1 MIVCLLLV
9 VLFDAGSRRGN
20 TTRESMPRTQARE
33 PQRGTRCGNTVRASV
48 ARTQAR
54 EPRRGTRRG
63 NTVRATVARTQA
75 RESRRGTLRGNTV
88 REHGTGKRVLVFN
101 RGILPVMILYLG

>member
-1 MIVCLLLV
+1 MIVCLFLV

-20 TTRESMPRTQARE
+20 TTRESVPRTQARE

-63 NTVRATVARTQA
+63 NTVREQ
-75 RESRRGTLRGNTV
+75 
-88 REHGTGKRVLVFN
+88 GTGKRLLVFN

>member
-63 NTVRATVARTQA
+63 NTVR
-75 RESRRGTLRGNTV
+75 
-88 REHGTGKRVLVFN
+88 EHGTGKRVLVFN